1 MKMNPEERCHSKL
14 KPEAKSVLSRRTFL
28 AATAGGILAAAVG
41 LDKKSREDSWGEDK
55 DVERV
60 ESGEEKI
67 PERPVRFLEL
77 KENKREYDTRAIA
90 GRPFGYPISAYFGT
104 KDRIGP
110 VTLVDFRYR
119 LAQLW
124 KEKMTRLR
132 VSEKERPALAH
143 AIDDIV
149 MGYDPD
155 KAMTMSA
162 GAYYLELTDSIK
174 EVRAEVDWDKIHRAF
189 RFSGPQNA
197 LFRSFAQHIDAK
209 TLLAFNL
216 SEIMPSQG
224 NLTFK
229 VFDTLLKTGGYEF
242 ISRIPSG
249 GDDEMS
255 FGPGQITAKIFQEEK
270 NKRGSVAKMAGM
282 LKRPDMITKDIAQVR
297 NRQHHMASY
306 LDALFNI
313 GLLVQ
318 KLKLSDEQMSALA
331 REPIGDDVRMF
342 ISGAHNRPADAIDS
356 FERFAKAYVAA
367 RKHGGQAR
375 PRFITFCTQRIAPYV
390 GRTLAN
396 LVEVRRQGSLG

>member
-1 MKMNPEERCHSKL
+1 MKMNPDERWHPKE
-14 KPEAKSVLSRRTFL
+14 KETQPILSRRKFIIGGALGL
-28 AATAGGILAAAVG
+28 AGLAK
-41 LDKKSREDSWGEDK
+41 LSKLSNEDK
-55 DVERV
+55 WANEKVDADATLSGPAASS
-60 ESGEEKI
+60 ESSEG
-67 PERPVRFLEL
+67 FLEL
-77 KENKREYDTRAIA
+77 KENKREYDTREIA

-124 KEKMTRLR
+124 KEKMMRLR

-149 MGYDPD
+149 MSYDPD

-162 GAYYLELTDSIK
+162 GAYYLELTDSLSG
-174 EVRAEVDWDKIHRAF
+174 VRAEVDWDKIHRAF

-197 LFRSFAQHIDAK
+197 LFRSFAQNIDAK

-255 FGPGQITAKIFQEEK
+255 YGPGQITAKIFQEEK

-297 NRQHHMASY
+297 DRQHHMASY

-318 KLKLSDEQMSALA
+318 KLKLSDEQATALV
-331 REPIGDDVRMF
+331 REPVGDDVRMF

-367 RKHGGQAR
+367 RKQGGQAR

-396 LVEVRRQGSLG
+396 LEEVRRQGSLG

>member
-1 MKMNPEERCHSKL
+1 MKMNPEERWHK
-14 KPEAKSVLSRRTFL
+14 KPEENTPILSRRTMIASMATLGL
-28 AATAGGILAAAVG
+28 AAVIG
-41 LDKKSREDSWGEDK
+41 LDKEAKRDRWSEDK
-55 DVERV
+55 DVEQV
-60 ESGEEKI
+60 EDGTETAA
-67 PERPVRFLEL
+67 ERPVQFLEL
-77 KENKREYDTRAIA
+77 KEEKREYDTSEIA

-124 KEKMTRLR
+124 KEKMMRLR
-132 VSEKERPALAH
+132 VSEKERPALAR

-149 MGYDPD
+149 MSYDPD

-174 EVRAEVDWDKIHRAF
+174 EVRVEVDWDKIHRAF

-197 LFRSFAQHIDAK
+197 LFRSFAQNIDAK

-224 NLTFK
+224 NMTFK

-255 FGPGQITAKIFQEEK
+255 YGPGQITAKIFQEEK
-270 NKRGSVAKMAGM
+270 NKRGSVAIMSGM
-282 LKRPDMITKDIAQVR
+282 LKRTDLIPKDIAQVR
-297 NRQHHMASY
+297 GREHHMASY

-313 GLLVQ
+313 GFLVQ
-318 KLKLSDEQMSALA
+318 KLSDEQARALVK
-331 REPIGDDVRMF
+331 EPIGDDVRMF
-342 ISGAHNRPADAIDS
+342 ISGAHNRPADAVDS
-356 FERFAKAYVAA
+356 FERFAKAYMAA

-375 PRFITFCTQRIAPYV
+375 PRFVTFCTQRIASYV
-390 GRTLAN
+390 RRTQAN
-396 LVEVRRQGSLG
+396 LDEVRRQGSLG